1 VRRVDGRVVFAA
13 SDLNDYLACPHRVA
27 LNRRALARGDARP
40 EDDPTLEIIAR
51 KGREHERRVLERL
64 EGDGIA
70 VVRVPEGD
78 NTARDLARAVEAT
91 RVAMASGAAAIYQAS
106 FIDGVWTG
114 RADFLLRVDEESR
127 LGAWSYEV
135 ADTKLATGE
144 KPEFI
149 VQLCV
154 YAELLAAAQGL
165 LPRRVRAL
173 FGDGRDKAYDPRR
186 YVAYVRAAQRRFE
199 AAIATLDPDAVP
211 DRVPACEQC
220 AWATQCDA
228 VRRGVDHLS
237 LVAGMR
243 RDQTK
248 RLVAAGIPTLE
259 RLATAAAASR
269 PPRMVEKT
277 FATLQRQASL
287 QLRQRTTGRPFYELL
302 EPRDLHGFG
311 ALPQPDDGDV
321 YFDMEGDP
329 LYEPGVGL
337 EYLFGA
343 FVPTETPAYRDFW
356 GETRP
361 AERLAFERFVDW
373 LVEHRTRHPHAHVYH
388 YAPYEKTALRRLA
401 MHHGTREGAVDDLLR
416 GELLVDLYAVVK
428 SALAQSQEG
437 YSIKKLEIFYGFVRE
452 ADVRKGDESIVAFEE
467 YLLDRDPARKRDII
481 HYNEE
486 DCVSTRR
493 LHEWLLKLREEAE
506 SRHGLAIPFRAQRDP
521 KQPTEAER
529 KVEAERDEL
538 QRALLANAEPGS
550 ARALMAHL
558 LSYHRREDKPV
569 WWALFD
575 RYERDSDFVDD
586 DSDALGGLELATDI
600 APYKAKLSERNLTY
614 TYRFPAQ
621 QHKLGRS
628 KPHDPHA
635 RRPLRGELVGVDD
648 DALVARIKRAPD
660 APHSRALIPGDP
672 IQKNEQKNAL
682 RRLAEAV
689 LDGSAPS
696 RYSAAWEILRRA
708 RPRITGL
715 HDGARV
721 QPEKRPG
728 AEAIDPQDVADLA
741 RRLDGSALAVQGP
754 PGTGKTFTGAHVVAA
769 LLAEGKRVG
778 VTSTSHEAIN
788 NLLRAI
794 EDAVAERGEA
804 FRGIKKCDGANDET
818 QFVSTRP
825 PGCIENTDRNAS
837 FAEYALVAGT
847 AWLFSRDDV
856 EPVDY
861 LMIDEAGQV
870 SLADALAMATN
881 ARNVILLGDPLQLAH
896 VSRGTHPEGASVSVL
911 EHLLAEPGAAVL
923 RGTIPEDRGV
933 FLDRTFR
940 MHPALCDFVSNM
952 VYEGR
957 LCAAASCAQQRVDA
971 PWFTGAGLCYVPVT
985 HEANA
990 QSSEEE
996 ASAVE
1001 EILAGL
1007 IGGTFT
1013 DRFSRERAICAN
1025 DVLVVSPY
1033 NAQVRLLKQR
1043 LRPRFGE
1050 GIRVGTVDKFQ
1061 GREAPVVIYSVA
1073 ASSADDAPRG
1083 ADFLF
1088 EENRFNVALSRG
1100 RALAVLVCSPRLLE
1114 TRASSV
1120 EQLRAVAAFCGFAEA
1135 ADADAGGCATPL

>member
-1 VRRVDGRVVFAA
+1 VRVVDGRVVFAA

-40 EDDPTLEIIAR
+40 QDDPTLELIAR
-51 KGREHERRVLERL
+51 KGREHERRELERL
-64 EGDGIA
+64 EASGIA

-91 RVAMASGAAAIYQAS
+91 REAMASAAAAIYQAS
-106 FIDGVWTG
+106 FLDGAWTG
-114 RADFLLRVDEESR
+114 RADFLVRVEEPSR

-154 YAELLAAAQGL
+154 YAELLAAVQGA
-165 LPRRVRAL
+165 LPRRVRAVL
-173 FGDGRDKAYDPRR
+173 GDGRETAYDPSR
-186 YVAYVRAAQRRFE
+186 YVAYVHAAKRRFE

-211 DRVPACEQC
+211 DRIPACEHC
-220 AWATQCDA
+220 AWATHCDA

-248 RLVAAGIPTLE
+248 RLVTAGIPTLE
-259 RLATAAAASR
+259 RLAGATAAAR
-269 PPRMVEKT
+269 PQKMVEKT
-277 FATLQRQASL
+277 FATLQRQALL
-287 QLRQRTTGRPFYELL
+287 QSRQRASGKHFYELL
-302 EPRDLHGFG
+302 EPRELHGFG
-311 ALPQPDDGDV
+311 ALPRPADGDV

-343 FVPTETPAYRDFW
+343 FVPSDTPLYRDFW
-356 GETRP
+356 GETR
-361 AERLAFERFVDW
+361 ADERRAFERFVDW
-373 LVEHRTRHPHAHVYH
+373 LVEHRARHPQAHVYH
-388 YAPYEKTALRRLA
+388 YAAYEKTALRKLA
-401 MHHGTREGAVDDLLR
+401 MQHATREDAVDDLLR
-416 GELLVDLYAVVK
+416 GEVLVDLYAVVK
-428 SALAQSQEG
+428 SALAQSQDG
-437 YSIKKLEIFYGFVRE
+437 YSIKKLESFYGFVRA

-467 YLLDRDPARKRDII
+467 YLLDRDPARKRNII
-481 HYNEE
+481 QYNEE

-506 SRHGLAIPFRAQRDP
+506 ARYACAIPFRAQRDP
-521 KQPTEAER
+521 KLPSEAEL
-529 KVEAERDEL
+529 KAEAERDEL

-550 ARALMAHL
+550 ARALLAHL

-586 DSDALGGLELATDI
+586 DTEALGGLELATEF
-600 APYKAKLSERNLTY
+600 APYKAKPSERNLTY

-635 RRPLRGELVGVDD
+635 RQPLQGELIAVDD
-648 DALVARIKRAPD
+648 DALIALVKRAPD

-672 IQKNEQKNAL
+672 LPRPEQKNAL

-689 LDGSAPS
+689 LDGGAPS
-696 RYSAAWEILRRA
+696 QYSAACEILQRA

-715 HDGARV
+715 YDGARI
-721 QPEKRPG
+721 QPEKRPA
-728 AEAIDPQDVADLA
+728 AEAIDPRDVADLA

-769 LLAEGKRVG
+769 LLGEGKRIG
-778 VTSTSHEAIN
+778 VTSTSHKAIN
-788 NLLRAI
+788 NLLHAV
-794 EDAVAERGEA
+794 EVAVAERGA
-804 FRGIKKCDGANDET
+804 TFRGVKKCDATNDET
-818 QFVSTRP
+818 RFISTVA
-825 PGCIENTDRNAS
+825 PGYVENADRNAS
-837 FAEYALVAGT
+837 FAEYELVAGT
-847 AWLFSRDDV
+847 AWLFSRDDL

-861 LMIDEAGQV
+861 LIIDEAGQV
-870 SLADALAMATN
+870 ALADALAMATN

-911 EHLLAEPGAAVL
+911 EHLLAEPGAAVP

-940 MHPALCDFVSNM
+940 MHPALCEFVSNM

-957 LCAAASCAQQRVDA
+957 LCAAASCARQRIDA
-971 PWFTGAGLCYVPVT
+971 PWFSGAGLRYVPVE
-985 HEANA
+985 HEGNA
-990 QSSEEE
+990 QSSDEE
-996 ASAVE
+996 ATAVE

-1013 DRFSRERAICAN
+1013 DRFGFTRAMTAN

-1033 NAQVRLLKQR
+1033 NAQVRLLGRR
-1043 LRPRFGE
+1043 LRPRFGD

-1061 GREAPVVIYSVA
+1061 GQEAPAVIYSVA

-1100 RALAVLVCSPRLLE
+1100 RALAVLVCSPRLLG

-1120 EQLRAVAAFCGFAEA
+1120 EQLRAVAAFCGFEEA
-1135 ADADAGGCATPL
+1135 AAFSNYSFS